1 MPVHNAEIAGLFN
14 RLADLLEIEDANP
27 FRIRAYRNAAR
38 TIAGLAQNV
47 AGLVKSGKDLSELP
61 GIGEAIAEKIRTIV
75 ATGRLPQLEEVE
87 ARTPEALSELMKI
100 EGLGPKRVK
109 TLYKQLDIRNPED
122 LERAARSGK
131 IRELAGFGKKTEEL
145 ILQRVRRFHG
155 EVQRM
160 RLPDAEDIAEPLIA
174 YLRRTPGIKAIT
186 VAGSFRRRLET
197 VGDLDILVTAIKD
210 SPVMDRFVAYDEVA
224 GVVSRG
230 KTRSTVILRSG
241 LHVDLRVVA
250 QVSYGAAL
258 CYFTGSRAHNIALR
272 KMGVSKGYKLNEYG
286 LFKGERRVGGRSEQE
301 VYDKLGL
308 AWIEPELRENRGEI
322 ELARKGRLPKLI
334 SRDDIRGDL
343 HSHTSATDGHN
354 SLREMAEAARA
365 RGYEYLAIT
374 DHSRRVSVAH
384 GLNGKQLLEEIRKID
399 RLNTKLDGIVI
410 LKSCEVDILDDGSL
424 DLPDSVLRELDLT
437 VCAVHYNFSRPEK
450 QQTERIIRAMDNPCF
465 NILAHPT
472 GRLINQREPY
482 DVDLQAVMIAARERG
497 CFLEVNAQ
505 PARLDLTDTYCKL
518 ARDLGLKVAIST
530 DAHGTDQLDFIRFG
544 IDQARRGWLSAG
556 DVLNTR
562 PLDELRKLLKR
573 D

>member
-1 MPVHNAEIAGLFN
+1 MPVHNAEIAELFS
-14 RLADLLEIEDANP
+14 RLADLLEVEDANP

-47 AGLVKSGKDLSELP
+47 SVLVKSGKDLSELP

-87 ARTPEALSELMKI
+87 ARTPAALSALMKV

-109 TLYKQLDIRNPED
+109 TLYKQLDIRTPED

-145 ILQRVRRFHG
+145 ILQRVLHFQG
-155 EVQRM
+155 EAPRM
-160 RLPDAEDIAEPLIA
+160 RLPDAEDIAEPLVA
-174 YLRRTPGIKAIT
+174 YLRQTPGIKAIT

-197 VGDLDILVTAIKD
+197 VGDLDILVTARKD
-210 SPVMDRFVAYDEVA
+210 SPVMDRFVAYDEVT

-241 LHVDLRVVA
+241 LHVDLRVVP

-272 KMGVSKGYKLNEYG
+272 KIGVSKGCKLNEYG
-286 LFKGERRVGGRSEQE
+286 LFRGEQRVGGKTEQE

-343 HSHTSATDGHN
+343 HSHTSATDGRN
-354 SLREMAEAARA
+354 SLREMAEAVRVL
-365 RGYEYLAIT
+365 GYEYLAIT
-374 DHSRRVSVAH
+374 DHSRHVTVAH
-384 GLNGKQLLEEIRKID
+384 GLNGKQLLEEIRQID
-399 RLNTKLDGIVI
+399 RLNAKLDGIVI
-410 LKSCEVDILDDGSL
+410 LKSCEVDILEDGSL

-437 VCAVHYNFSRPEK
+437 VCAVHYNFNLPEK
-450 QQTERIIRAMDNPCF
+450 QQTERIIRAMDNRCF

-472 GRLINQREPY
+472 GRLINKREPY
-482 DVDLQAVMIAARERG
+482 EVDLQAVMTAARERG
-497 CFLEVNAQ
+497 CFLEINAQ
-505 PARLDLTDTYCKL
+505 PSRLDLTDTYCKL
-518 ARDLGLKVAIST
+518 ARDLGLKLAIST
-530 DAHGTDQLDFIRFG
+530 DAHGIDQLDFMRFG
-544 IDQARRGWLSAG
+544 IGQARRGWLAAG

-562 PLDELRKLLKR
+562 PLDELRQLLKR